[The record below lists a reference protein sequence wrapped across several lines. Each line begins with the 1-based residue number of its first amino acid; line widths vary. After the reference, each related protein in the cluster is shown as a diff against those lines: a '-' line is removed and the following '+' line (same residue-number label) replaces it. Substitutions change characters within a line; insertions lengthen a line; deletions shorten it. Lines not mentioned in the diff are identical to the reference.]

1 MDIIKL
7 VQSYGFEVEKKGSN
21 YFCLCPFHNDK
32 NPSLALYPE
41 TKSFFCFSCNTG
53 GPIER
58 FIAKVENIPIREAYK
73 KLYGNNYEFNAL
85 ANDIDEITPDNK
97 YMLDRL
103 AIKIK
108 SNARADKEFLK
119 KVPNLITNILF
130 SEMNLL
136 KFNDLINKLN
146 GEQYGVKSTKNV

>member
-1 MDIIKL
+1 L
-7 VQSYGFEVEKKGSN
+7 V
-21 YFCLCPFHNDK
+21 
-32 NPSLALYPE
+32 
-41 TKSFFCFSCNTG
+41 
-53 GPIER
+53 
-58 FIAKVENIPIREAYK
+58 
-73 KLYGNNYEFNAL
+73 
-85 ANDIDEITPDNK
+85 NDIDEITPDNK